1 MVVSTLLISATLIL
15 TVGTSVVAGVLA
27 GYALI
32 CGILKAFTPRL
43 PKPQSPSGLVPK
55 LGRI

>member
-1 MVVSTLLISATLIL
+1 MSSLLISATLIL
-15 TVGTSVVAGVLA
+15 TVGTSVVAGILV

-43 PKPQSPSGLVPK
+43 PKPQTPSGLLPR
-55 LGRI
+55 LGQI